1 MEYGQHTEGTRKSR
15 EGGRGLGMGR
25 VRRDT
30 VNFASLQ
37 ILRPPLPGYPSSA
50 IHCKFP
56 QLRGRGGGAENLR
69 SSEIDCGEGGGGGW
83 KGG

>member
-1 MEYGQHTEGTRKSR
+1 
-15 EGGRGLGMGR
+15 MGR

-56 QLRGRGGGAENLR
+56 QLRGRGGAENLR